1 MKMKAKQVT
10 LKNGTAVT
18 LKSVNE
24 SEADLVLQFMKTVF
38 SETDNLSLTAD
49 EVAAL
54 DLDTEQ
60 EILLDYE
67 KAQIGRASCRERVY
81 APV

>member
-38 SETDNLSLTAD
+38 SETDNLSLETP
-49 EVAAL
+49 
-54 DLDTEQ
+54 
-60 EILLDYE
+60 
-67 KAQIGRASCRERVY
+67 
-81 APV
+81 AP

>member
-49 EVAAL
+49 EVA
-54 DLDTEQ
+54 DR
-60 EILLDYE
+60 
-67 KAQIGRASCRERVY
+67 KSV
-81 APV
+81 V